1 MKFHIVSV
9 KGFLAKHAFGRHLG
23 TPGCD
28 VAPNVKGLNGV
39 TQQST
44 KTEREDGTGQ
54 VPGFVSDYLLYLLAA
69 ASDAASAQFH
79 AKVRK
84 AGLRVPEWRVLACL
98 ADTDGAMITQLA
110 KRALAEQSRLTRI
123 IAQME
128 DRGLLVRRS
137 DPADG
142 RRVRV
147 YLTDSG
153 RALAAELV
161 PQAQK
166 HEAALMEMLHG
177 NRGAQLKP
185 ALKSLLAALETQE
198 DRQG

>member
-1 MKFHIVSV
+1 M
-9 KGFLAKHAFGRHLG
+9 
-23 TPGCD
+23 
-28 VAPNVKGLNGV
+28 
-39 TQQST
+39 TQQTT
-44 KTEREDGTGQ
+44 KAKRVEETGRA
-54 VPGFVSDYLLYLLAA
+54 PGFVSDYLLYLLAA

-110 KRALAEQSRLTRI
+110 RRALAEQSRLTRI

-128 DRGLLVRRS
+128 DRGLLIRRS

-166 HEAALMEMLHG
+166 HEAALMEMLQG
-177 NRGAQLKP
+177 NEGAQLKP
-185 ALKSLLAALETQE
+185 ALKSLLAALEAQE
-198 DRQG
+198 DWQG